1 MRSEKQKNSARKY
14 KKKFSEMTFS
24 ERVVFKE
31 RFNEPADPDVARGY
45 SFLRQLRAKKEKE
58 KNRALTAIMKMRG
71 IKVQPEGGDG
81 HDI

>member
-14 KKKFSEMTFS
+14 KKKFSEMTFD

-31 RFNEPADPDVARGY
+31 RQDAPKDPDVARGY
-45 SFLRQLRAKKEKE
+45 SFLHRLKAKKEKE

-71 IKVQPEGGDG
+71 IKVQPDGEDG